1 MSGATATQ
9 ALMLAASA
17 NAVGAW
23 FAAIVAFWKGHYFVP
38 GAAFALALGVIL
50 LVPLVAIALA
60 RIEEIAAIAFG
71 RPPRRLA
78 VSPPLVPDAFAP
90 KVSIHIPAYCE
101 PPDMLKATLDA
112 VARLDYPNLE
122 CVVVINN
129 TPDPALWRPV
139 EEHCRELGERFKFV
153 KVENLPGYKAGALRL
168 ALRTPRRTRK
178 SSASSMPTMSCSR
191 IGSRIW
197 CRCSPI
203 RASGWCNRRRIIAT
217 ATARSCTTP

>member
-1 MSGATATQ
+1 
-9 ALMLAASA
+9 MLAVSA

-38 GAAFALALGVIL
+38 GAAFALGLGIVL

-60 RIEEIAAIAFG
+60 RLEEIAAIAFG
-71 RPPRRLA
+71 RAAAPARQCAAAGAGR
-78 VSPPLVPDAFAP
+78 SFAP
-90 KVSIHIPAYCE
+90 KVSIHIPACCE

-139 EEHCRELGERFKFV
+139 EEHCRALGERFKFV
-153 KVENLPGYKAGALRL
+153 RVENLAGYKAGALR
-168 ALRTPRRTRK
+168 ARARPYRAGRGNHRHHRCRLRRRRRT
-178 SSASSMPTMSCSR
+178 
-191 IGSRIW
+191 G
-197 CRCSPI
+197 
-203 RASGWCNRRRIIAT
+203 
-217 ATARSCTTP
+217 